1 MQKTCADA
9 KVSLKLEIWE
19 IGEKEEVKTNLSC

>member
-1 MQKTCADA
+1 MQKMCADA
-9 KVSLKLEIWE
+9 KVSLKLEIQK

>member
-1 MQKTCADA
+1 MQKMCADA

-19 IGEKEEVKTNLSC
+19 TEEKEEVKTNLSC